1 MADVRETMEI
11 DAPAARVYE
20 LVSDLPRMGEWSP
33 ECERVLWRG
42 KAKVP
47 VKGARFAG
55 YNRRGTLRWVTFG
68 TVLAAEPGRHF
79 AFEVYVG
86 PVKLSLWE
94 YFIVPR
100 EDGRGCTVAEQ
111 WTDRRSP
118 MERTVLER
126 FFGNR
131 NAVNRHGIHL
141 TLAALKRA
149 AESSAYA

>member
-11 DAPAARVYE
+11 DAPASRVYE

-33 ECERVLWRG
+33 ECERVSWRG
-42 KAKVP
+42 KVRSP
-47 VKGARFAG
+47 VKGAHFVG
-55 YNRRGTLRWVTFG
+55 YNRRGTVRWVTFG
-68 TVLAAEPGRHF
+68 TVVAAEPGRHF

-86 PVKLSLWE
+86 PAQALAVGVLHR
-94 YFIVPR
+94 PAR
-100 EDGRGCTVAEQ
+100 GRSRLTWPNSGPTAGRR
-111 WTDRRSP
+111 WTL
-118 MERTVLER
+118 VLER

-131 NAVNRHGIHL
+131 NTVNRHGIHL